1 MDETAPLVTEDHIL
15 GGRVALAQPATGYR
29 AGLDAALLAAACDAG
44 PGEQVVEAGCGVGA
58 ALLAAAARRP
68 GASFL
73 GLERDPAALA
83 LAERNIRANGLAARV
98 AARLGDIA
106 ATRLEARFDAAL
118 CNPPF
123 FDDPRALR
131 GPGPAKRGAHIA
143 DAGLAAWITFLLGAV
158 RGGGTL
164 TLIHRA
170 DRLADLLAALG
181 AGAGSFQVRAM
192 HPFADAPASRIL
204 VRAVRGGRAPLRLL
218 APLIL
223 HERGGAKHAPLAE
236 AILRGEADL
245 PWL

>member
-1 MDETAPLVTEDHIL
+1 MDETAPPVTEDHVL
-15 GGRVALAQPATGYR
+15 DGRIALAQPAKGYR

-44 PGEQVVEAGCGVGA
+44 VGERVVEAGCGVGA
-58 ALLAAAARRP
+58 VLLAAAARRP

-83 LAERNIRANGLAARV
+83 LAERNIRANGLEARV
-98 AARLGDIA
+98 TARPGDIA
-106 ATRLEARFDAAL
+106 ATRLEAAFDAAL

-123 FDDPRALR
+123 FDDPLALR
-131 GPGPAKRGAHIA
+131 GPQRAKRGAHIA
-143 DAGLAAWITFLLGAV
+143 DDGLDAWTAFLLGAV
-158 RGGGTL
+158 RDGGTI
-164 TLIHRA
+164 TVIHRA

-181 AGAGSFQVRAM
+181 VRAGSFQVRAI
-192 HPFADAPASRIL
+192 HPFADAPAGRIL